1 MRNPLRQIKQIRKI
15 RISLAGKCQLLFG
28 TAIVMILSAA
38 LAVPWHRIEQLTGQ
52 LNERAAGA
60 LAEHA
65 IAEHIATFASAEPA
79 GAEYAG
85 PSLAPPLPQPGT
97 TRPADSIPVGLTPS
111 PAPSPTRS
119 AGATTT
125 SAASEPPPPGARL
138 VPLNAQRETSDASR
152 FDHRALLHFA
162 HHP

>member
-1 MRNPLRQIKQIRKI
+1 MRNPLRQIKQIRQI

-65 IAEHIATFASAEPA
+65 IAEHIATFASADPA
-79 GAEYAG
+79 DAEHAYSGTATT
-85 PSLAPPLPQPGT
+85 LPPAGT
-97 TRPADSIPVGLTPS
+97 TRPADAIPVG
-111 PAPSPTRS
+111 
-119 AGATTT
+119 
-125 SAASEPPPPGARL
+125 
-138 VPLNAQRETSDASR
+138 
-152 FDHRALLHFA
+152 
-162 HHP
+162 